1 MFKFVKEHTVF
12 VPDYFF
18 FLLVLQEKL
27 ESLTSCALTIAISQN
42 SHLQQRVLP

>member
-18 FLLVLQEKL
+18 GVEEKL

-42 SHLQQRVLP
+42 RHLQQHVLP

>member
-12 VPDYFF
+12 VPDYF